1 MTASIRAFCVLAV
14 FCGAALR
21 LAPEGSIK
29 RIMSV
34 LVTAVLLLQ
43 LFASLGLRELDT
55 LADDL
60 GRMHEAEQ
68 RFSQETDALRQRL
81 DRLVIEDELRT
92 YILNKAEELGIG
104 VAEIELEL
112 HWQTEGYWLPRAVT
126 LHGSASEREAAALT
140 RVLSAELGIRAE
152 GLRWIA
158 DDGLEE
164 HSQTSG

>member
-1 MTASIRAFCVLAV
+1 MTASIRGFCILAI
-14 FCGAALR
+14 FCGTALR

-34 LVTAVLLLQ
+34 LVTAALLLQ
-43 LFASLGLRELDT
+43 LFASLGLRDLDA

-60 GRMHEAEQ
+60 GRMRESEQ

-92 YILNKAEELGIG
+92 YILNKAAQQGIDIS
-104 VAEIELEL
+104 EIELEL

-126 LHGSASEREAAALT
+126 LHGSASGREAAALA
-140 RVLSAELGIRAE
+140 RIVSAELGIRAE
-152 GLRWIA
+152 NVRWNEN
-158 DDGLEE
+158 DGMEE
-164 HSQTSG
+164 HT

>member
-1 MTASIRAFCVLAV
+1 MTASIRDFCILAI

-34 LVTAVLLLQ
+34 LVTAALLLQ
-43 LFASLGLRELDT
+43 LFASLGLRDLDA

-60 GRMHEAEQ
+60 GRMRESEQ

-92 YILNKAEELGIG
+92 YILNKATQQGIDIS
-104 VAEIELEL
+104 EIELEL

-126 LHGSASEREAAALT
+126 LHGPVSEREAAALT
-140 RVLSAELGIRAE
+140 CMLCAELGIKAE
-152 GLRWIA
+152 NVRWIEN
-158 DDGLEE
+158 DGLEE
-164 HSQTSG
+164 RT